1 MQERQ
6 GSLSLFGT
14 WDNVPMTAA
23 DRVAFTVVGP
33 TVTFTISAAEHAH
46 WAEIAHRSGA
56 SRREARWQAFE
67 QLVQFTWLEAEA
79 AERGLVLSDEVVQRE
94 LLATWRDAFPD
105 GSAFQRFLHETGQ
118 TAADFERRVRQ
129 DLLSEAIRENVMAGV
144 AASVTDA
151 MVEDFIA
158 EHGLEQVPE
167 RRDVRLVLTERNATA
182 LTAKR
187 ELLSGT
193 SWESVVA
200 RYSIDESTRHRAGER
215 LRVARGKLEPRL
227 ARAIFRAPCGE
238 IKGPVR
244 TRSGFWVFSVERIE
258 PPHPR
263 SLAPSR
269 RIVRRRLVKRAE
281 QAALDRFVAAYSEK
295 WRRARP
301 AQKNIARVLS
311 AEGGPSRRP
320 GDAVPA
326 TTADDRE
333 SGRLHVQPACS
344 RGSSEAGLSVTLKTP
359 CDRVRRVGVAGGRQR
374 RPGRAKRFDSLRRW
388 RDRRY
393 PRRRRR
399 PAGVSTSRGRSAG
412 RARLLGRAR
421 ADQRPHSRGDDAVP
435 RPRR

>member
-1 MQERQ
+1 MPSRCARPVLRQVVSSRVLALQRVGLMQARQ
-6 GSLSLFGT
+6 RSLSLFGT
-14 WDNVPMTAA
+14 WDDVRMTAA
-23 DRVAFTVVGP
+23 DRVVFTVVGP
-33 TVTFTISAAEHAH
+33 TGAYTISAAEHAH
-46 WAEIAHRSGA
+46 WAEIAQRSGA

-67 QLVQFTWLEAEA
+67 QLVHFTWLEAEA
-79 AERGLVLSDEVVQRE
+79 VERGLALSDEVVQRE
-94 LLATWRDAFPD
+94 LLGTWRDAFPD
-105 GSAFQRFLHETGQ
+105 GGAFQPFLHETGQ

-258 PPHPR
+258 PAHPR
-263 SLAPSR
+263 SQAASR

-295 WRRARP
+295 WRRRTTCAAEYR
-301 AQKNIARVLS
+301 AS
-311 AEGGPSRRP
+311 AVCGG
-320 GDAVPA
+320 G
-326 TTADDRE
+326 TT
-333 SGRLHVQPACS
+333 
-344 RGSSEAGLSVTLKTP
+344 SST
-359 CDRVRRVGVAGGRQR
+359 R
-374 RPGRAKRFDSLRRW
+374 
-388 RDRRY
+388 
-393 PRRRRR
+393 
-399 PAGVSTSRGRSAG
+399 
-412 RARLLGRAR
+412 
-421 ADQRPHSRGDDAVP
+421 
-435 RPRR
+435 